1 MNYVAKPRT
10 LMQHKMMFALFGEL
24 KMDEDSRKDVIRS
37 FSNGR
42 TESSS
47 ELYSGEAYNL
57 IECLKKQAGNTT
69 DTRDKQRKAII
80 AIFKRK
86 GKTVQDAIAWA
97 ENRGVKGEKRKFND
111 YTGQELYLLTIA
123 AETLKK

>member
-1 MNYVAKPRT
+1 MNYTAKPRT

-57 IECLKKQAGNTT
+57 IESLKKQAGNTT
-69 DTRDKQRKAII
+69 DNRDRQRKAII
-80 AIFKRK
+80 AIFRRK

-97 ENRGVKGEKRKFND
+97 EQRGVKGIKRSFND
-111 YTGQELYLLTIA
+111 YTGQELYNLTIA
-123 AETLKK
+123 AERTS